1 MADARPKTVSLFA
14 TCLVD
19 QFFPEVGEG
28 AVKVLHH
35 LGLQVEFSG
44 AQTCCGALYP
54 TSYTISFLDGDET
67 ARRALPSL
75 IDRGRIIISAV
86 REEKRG
92 RESFP
97 DEDARHAVDA
107 ISKCRVDLVFLVR

>member
-1 MADARPKTVSLFA
+1 MADGRPKTVSLFA

-75 IDRGRIIISAV
+75 IDRGRIIISPV
-86 REEKRG
+86 WEGEKGSTIGSLFLRG
-92 RESFP
+92 RP
-97 DEDARHAVDA
+97 PCGRCD
-107 ISKCRVDLVFLVR
+107 I

>member
-44 AQTCCGALYP
+44 AQTCCGQPAFNSGCRAEAQAAAQTLPLLVAL
-54 TSYTISFLDGDET
+54 
-67 ARRALPSL
+67 
-75 IDRGRIIISAV
+75 
-86 REEKRG
+86 
-92 RESFP
+92 
-97 DEDARHAVDA
+97 
-107 ISKCRVDLVFLVR
+107 